1 MRKEA
6 DCLRALRAG
15 HSSHCARCPWLA
27 PPRLRAVL
35 CCAEFAVFIPDPR
48 VGLSRQTFLLICS
61 TRVRLN
67 NSDLSCCM
75 AALCAHC
82 EKTPAWGRDLEFAC
96 PVRPTQDRPGGNNN
110 GQMCSRGACF
120 FYWCYSN
127 SAGQKIWVSDRTV
140 FVVEED
146 QTDNPGR
153 AGRDA

>member
-96 PVRPTQDRPGGNNN
+96 PVRPTQDRPGGEQQWADVQPRRVLLLLVLQQL
-110 GQMCSRGACF
+110 GRTKDLGFRSHCF
-120 FYWCYSN
+120 C
-127 SAGQKIWVSDRTV
+127 G
-140 FVVEED
+140 
-146 QTDNPGR
+146 
-153 AGRDA
+153 

>member
-1 MRKEA
+1 MRTAKKRLLGDA
-6 DCLRALRAG
+6 IWN
-15 HSSHCARCPWLA
+15 SPARC
-27 PPRLRAVL
+27 
-35 CCAEFAVFIPDPR
+35 D
-48 VGLSRQTFLLICS
+48 LLK
-61 TRVRLN
+61 T
-67 NSDLSCCM
+67 DQ
-75 AALCAHC
+75 AA
-82 EKTPAWGRDLEFAC
+82 
-96 PVRPTQDRPGGNNN
+96 NNN